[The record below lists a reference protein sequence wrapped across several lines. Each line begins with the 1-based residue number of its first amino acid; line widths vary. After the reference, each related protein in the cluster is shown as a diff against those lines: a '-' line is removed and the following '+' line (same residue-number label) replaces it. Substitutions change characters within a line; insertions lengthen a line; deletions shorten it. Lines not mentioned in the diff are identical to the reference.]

1 MKYYFFLLI
10 ALSSVFI
17 SCSKQKTDLP
27 NIPPTPPPPPVNK
40 TLPTVNTLAATSIT
54 TTYAIIGC
62 SITSN
67 GSDTIK
73 EMGICYSFGDVTLP
87 TISNEKIFIN
97 KEVNTF
103 SDTLKKLAPNTNYY
117 ARAYAINSI
126 GVAYGK
132 VTSFKTKQFIIPLP
146 PPTTMI
152 DYDGNVYNVIKI
164 GDQYWTK
171 ENFKCTHYNDGTEVI
186 QDRGAGDFE
195 KKQPRYGWFYH
206 WYSGI
211 EIRQY
216 GAFYNWYAVKTGKLA
231 PNGWHVATL
240 NDLNKLKASLT
251 KDMEG
256 QEMKSASLWRGGGS
270 FKDTMNYKPDRNKS
284 GFSALPLDRYHGI
297 GSGYQDIYNIQITYF
312 WLLDEDNETNA
323 YSFSLMSFWNGI
335 GGSSDNKSNGYN
347 VRLVKD

>member
-27 NIPPTPPPPPVNK
+27 NVPPPPPPVNK

-132 VTSFKTKQFIIPLP
+132 VTSFKTKQFIIPPP

-171 ENFKCTHYNDGTEVI
+171 ENFKCTHYNDGDDI
-186 QDRGAGDFE
+186 KKDLLRDKPSLYWNKIGAYCYYNDDIE
-195 KKQPRYGWFYH
+195 LYKKYG
-206 WYSGI
+206 SL
-211 EIRQY
+211 
-216 GAFYNWYAVKTGKLA
+216 YNWDAAVYYKKLA
-231 PNGWHVATL
+231 PKGWHIPTEDEFKKMIYFVNNSTPRVDFYL
-240 NDLNKLKASLT
+240 LLGGTRDEKNDKYAGI
-251 KDMEG
+251 DD
-256 QEMKSASLWRGGGS
+256 GG
-270 FKDTMNYKPDRNKS
+270 
-284 GFSALPLDRYHGI
+284 
-297 GSGYQDIYNIQITYF
+297 YF
-312 WLLDEDNETNA
+312 WV
-323 YSFSLMSFWNGI
+323 
-335 GGSSDNKSNGYN
+335 SSQQTVGYN
-347 VRLVKD
+347 DYFSMRIDKNGFIQYYHNSFPETRGSNYRSVGCSVRLVKD